1 MFIESAAIIPSHLTL
16 PPAWRG
22 EPIGDADQDSE
33 GVPAVWRT
41 VKGWSFGYVSGET
54 AIVSRSV
61 VCDIE
66 AAQRSAVE
74 VTRESCC

>member
-1 MFIESAAIIPSHLTL
+1 MFLDTAAAIPAQLTL

-22 EPIGDADQDSE
+22 QPIGDADQDSE
-33 GVPAVWRT
+33 GVPAIWRT

-61 VCDIE
+61 VGDIE

-74 VTRESCC
+74 VTRESCV